1 MGERERIAER
11 LRAYI
16 RPNEAETEA
25 QQAAFERAVDAQLEW
40 EQRGGGELPLGVTS
54 LSIGSYSVTAAEA
67 SGAACTRANLSPA
80 AWAVL
85 TNAGLL
91 ARAWPVAQRL

>member
-25 QQAAFERAVDAQLEW
+25 QKAAFERAVDAQLEW
-40 EQRGGGELPLGVTS
+40 EERGGEELPPGVKA
-54 LSIGSYSVTAAEA
+54 LSVGNYSVTMDEP
-67 SGAACTRANLSPA
+67 SGAACTRANISPA
-80 AWAVL
+80 AWAIL

>member
-16 RPNEAETEA
+16 RPNEAGTEA
-25 QQAAFERAVDAQLEW
+25 QKVAFERAVDAQLEW
-40 EQRGGGELPLGVTS
+40 EQRGGGKLPPGVQS
-54 LSIGSYSVTAAEA
+54 LTIGSYSVTLAEP
-67 SGAACTRANLSPA
+67 SGAASTRMNLSPA
-80 AWAVL
+80 AWAIL